1 MSEILK
7 LNIGIAGCGT
17 MGLPMLEV
25 LLKNKIKAFGYD
37 IRSKDNFPT
46 LKNKFISSKTEFF
59 DKSDIILSAVRDI
72 DQTLELCEGHNGL
85 FKLNSPKI
93 FIICSTLSPVFLKKF
108 FLQSPDNITMIEAP
122 MSGAPMRAKDASLTF
137 MVGSKVNEFEKIL
150 PILNILGDKIYH
162 IGEFGSGMSVKV
174 LNNFVASCSVVAVR
188 HVLSEA
194 ENLNITTKQLLDIL
208 NSSSGQ
214 TWFSENLENIDWA
227 KENYET
233 DNTIAILEKDVRSFL
248 DGLAD
253 SNSSS
258 NNAMVNFQNA
268 LLNGLKNIPKFPHN

>member
-1 MSEILK
+1 MNEILK

-37 IRSKDNFPT
+37 IRSRDNFPT
-46 LKNKFISSKTEFF
+46 LKDKFIPSKAEFF

-85 FKLNSPKI
+85 FKLNSPKT
-93 FIICSTLSPVFLKKF
+93 FIICSTLSPAFLKKF
-108 FLQSPDNITMIEAP
+108 FLQSPDNITMIESP

-174 LNNFVASCSVVAVR
+174 LNNFVSNKC
-188 HVLSEA
+188 
-194 ENLNITTKQLLDIL
+194 
-208 NSSSGQ
+208 
-214 TWFSENLENIDWA
+214 
-227 KENYET
+227 ENYDKIKLFST
-233 DNTIAILEKDVRSFL
+233 SRPI
-248 DGLAD
+248 
-253 SNSSS
+253 
-258 NNAMVNFQNA
+258 
-268 LLNGLKNIPKFPHN
+268 NIPIISAKIIFFLFTFKFSLKI